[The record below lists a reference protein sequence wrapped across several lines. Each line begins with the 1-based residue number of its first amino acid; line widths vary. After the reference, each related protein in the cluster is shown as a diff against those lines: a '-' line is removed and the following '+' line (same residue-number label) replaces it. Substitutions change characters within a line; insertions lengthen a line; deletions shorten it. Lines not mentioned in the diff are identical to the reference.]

1 MTAGQRSL
9 QPQRVTVTGVIHSE
23 DRPVYELAAGNQLR
37 GLATP
42 SLGSSEVALWNHVL
56 DPGAEVPL
64 HWHDHDQ
71 VIYVLSGSGRVI
83 VRDGEVVVTRRDVVV
98 APAHIP
104 HRVCAGPEEAL
115 DTLVVMPAALR
126 SFRPDGS
133 EMETPW
139 HT

>member
-1 MTAGQRSL
+1 VSVTAL
-9 QPQRVTVTGVIHSE
+9 IHSE
-23 DRPVYELAAGNQLR
+23 ELPVYELAVGNRLC
-37 GLATP
+37 GLATR
-42 SLGSSEVALWNHVL
+42 SLGSGEVALWNHVL
-56 DPGAEVPL
+56 DPGAEVPP

-83 VRDGEVVVTRRDVVV
+83 VGDDEVAVASGNVVV

-104 HRVCAGPEEAL
+104 HQVHAAAEEGL
-115 DTLVVMPAALR
+115 DTLVAMHATLR

>member
-1 MTAGQRSL
+1 M
-9 QPQRVTVTGVIHSE
+9 TVTAVIHSE
-23 DRPVYELAAGNQLR
+23 DLPVYELAGGNRLC
-37 GLATP
+37 GLATR

-56 DPGAEVPL
+56 DPDAEVPL

-71 VIYVLSGSGRVI
+71 VIYVLSGSGRV
-83 VRDGEVVVTRRDVVV
+83 VVGDDEAVVKRGDVVV

-104 HRVCAGPEEAL
+104 HRVCAAAEEAL
-115 DTLVVMPAALR
+115 DTLVAMPATVK

>member
-1 MTAGQRSL
+1 VS
-9 QPQRVTVTGVIHSE
+9 VTGVIHSE
-23 DRPVYELAAGNQLR
+23 ELLVYELAAGNRLC
-37 GLATP
+37 GLATR

-56 DPGAEVPL
+56 DPGAEVPF

-83 VRDGEVVVTRRDVVV
+83 VGDDEVAVASGDVVV

-104 HRVCAGPEEAL
+104 HQVRADAGEGL
-115 DTLVVMPAALR
+115 DTLVAMPATLR

-139 HT
+139 HA

>member
-1 MTAGQRSL
+1 MATSTD
-9 QPQRVTVTGVIHSE
+9 VSE
-23 DRPVYELAAGNQLR
+23 LLAAHPRPSGVDR
-37 GLATP
+37 EVLARCIAECYDCARSCTICVDAD
-42 SLGSSEVALWNHVL
+42 LAEQDVAEM
-56 DPGAEVPL
+56 GAEVPL

-83 VRDGEVVVTRRDVVV
+83 VGDDEVVVTRRDVVV

-104 HRVCAGPEEAL
+104 HRVCAAPKEGL
-115 DTLVVMPAALR
+115 DTLVAMPATVR